1 MITNFKCT
9 TVNEELNIMNMDQG
23 KDWEWC
29 MHPDIYEE
37 MEEKWILDEYKEI
50 QEAKAKGQILNPY
63 YDEDYTYRCWK
74 YDKPITDPFI
84 HIKWVTKEELKAWKD
99 KQWVIGRGNTFYDR
113 LLDEDEQREDF
124 ELRCQGWSSV
134 PDVA

>member
-29 MHPDIYEE
+29 MHPDMYEE
-37 MEEKWILDEYKEI
+37 MEEKWIVDEYKEI
-50 QEAKAKGQILNPY
+50 KEAEAKGQILNPF

-84 HIKWVTKEELKAWKD
+84 HIKWVTKEELDAYNLSFELYRRMLDAKEE
-99 KQWVIGRGNTFYDR
+99 
-113 LLDEDEQREDF
+113 DEDIVFRWNE
-124 ELRCQGWSSV
+124 S
-134 PDVA
+134 AA

>member
-23 KDWEWC
+23 NDWEWC
-29 MHPDIYEE
+29 MHPDMYEE

-50 QEAKAKGQILNPY
+50 LEAKAKGQILNPY

-74 YDKPITDPFI
+74 YDLPITDMFV
-84 HIKWVTKEELKAWKD
+84 HKKWITKEELDAWKLSHELY
-99 KQWVIGRGNTFYDR
+99 RRMLNEAEEE
-113 LLDEDEQREDF
+113 EDIRE
-124 ELRCQGWSSV
+124 RWK
-134 PDVA
+134 AA

>member
-1 MITNFKCT
+1 MITNFKST

-29 MHPDIYEE
+29 MHPDMYEE
-37 MEEKWILDEYKEI
+37 MEEKWIVDEYNEIKEA
-50 QEAKAKGQILNPY
+50 EAKGQILNPF

-84 HIKWVTKEELKAWKD
+84 HIKWVTKEELDAYNLSFELYRRMLDAKEE
-99 KQWVIGRGNTFYDR
+99 
-113 LLDEDEQREDF
+113 DEDIVFRWNE
-124 ELRCQGWSSV
+124 S
-134 PDVA
+134 AA

>member
-74 YDKPITDPFI
+74 YDKPIIDMFI
-84 HIKWVTKEELKAWKD
+84 HIKWVTKEELDAYNLSFELYHRMLDAKEE
-99 KQWVIGRGNTFYDR
+99 
-113 LLDEDEQREDF
+113 DEDIVFRWNEN
-124 ELRCQGWSSV
+124 
-134 PDVA
+134 AA

>member
-29 MHPDIYEE
+29 MHPDMYEE

-50 QEAKAKGQILNPY
+50 LEAKAKGQILNPY

-74 YDKPITDPFI
+74 YDKPIIDRFI
-84 HIKWVTKEELKAWKD
+84 HIKWVTKQELDAYNLSFELYHRMLDKVEE
-99 KQWVIGRGNTFYDR
+99 
-113 LLDEDEQREDF
+113 DEDIVFRWNEN
-124 ELRCQGWSSV
+124 
-134 PDVA
+134 AA

>member
-29 MHPDIYEE
+29 MHPDMYEE

-50 QEAKAKGQILNPY
+50 LEAKAKGQILNPY

-84 HIKWVTKEELKAWKD
+84 HIKWVTKEELDAYNLSFELYHRMLDAKEE
-99 KQWVIGRGNTFYDR
+99 
-113 LLDEDEQREDF
+113 DEDIVYRWNE
-124 ELRCQGWSSV
+124 S
-134 PDVA
+134 AA

>member
-29 MHPDIYEE
+29 MHPDMYEE
-37 MEEKWILDEYKEI
+37 MEEKWIVDEYKEI

-84 HIKWVTKEELKAWKD
+84 HIKWVTKEELDAYNLSFELYHRMLD
-99 KQWVIGRGNTFYDR
+99 KVEE
-113 LLDEDEQREDF
+113 DEDIVFRWNEN
-124 ELRCQGWSSV
+124 
-134 PDVA
+134 AA

>member
-1 MITNFKCT
+1 MITNFKST

-29 MHPDIYEE
+29 MHPDMYEE
-37 MEEKWILDEYKEI
+37 MEEKWIVDEYKEI
-50 QEAKAKGQILNPY
+50 KEAEAKGQILNPF

-84 HIKWVTKEELKAWKD
+84 HIKWVTKEELDAYNLSFELYRRMLDAKEE
-99 KQWVIGRGNTFYDR
+99 
-113 LLDEDEQREDF
+113 DEDIVFRWNE
-124 ELRCQGWSSV
+124 S
-134 PDVA
+134 AA

>member
-1 MITNFKCT
+1 MNIIDEVITMITNFKST

-50 QEAKAKGQILNPY
+50 QEAKAKGQILNPF
-63 YDEDYTYRCWK
+63 YDEDYTYRTWK
-74 YDKPITDPFI
+74 YDLPITDIFV
-84 HIKWVTKEELKAWKD
+84 HKKWITKEELAAWKLSHELY
-99 KQWVIGRGNTFYDR
+99 RR
-113 LLDEDEQREDF
+113 MLDEQEAEEDIK
-124 ELRCQGWSSV
+124 ERLR
-134 PDVA
+134 AA

>member
-29 MHPDIYEE
+29 MHPDVYEE

-50 QEAKAKGQILNPY
+50 LEAKAKGQILNPY

-84 HIKWVTKEELKAWKD
+84 HIKWVTKEELDAYNLSFELYHRMLD
-99 KQWVIGRGNTFYDR
+99 KVEE
-113 LLDEDEQREDF
+113 DEDIVFRWNE
-124 ELRCQGWSSV
+124 S
-134 PDVA
+134 AA